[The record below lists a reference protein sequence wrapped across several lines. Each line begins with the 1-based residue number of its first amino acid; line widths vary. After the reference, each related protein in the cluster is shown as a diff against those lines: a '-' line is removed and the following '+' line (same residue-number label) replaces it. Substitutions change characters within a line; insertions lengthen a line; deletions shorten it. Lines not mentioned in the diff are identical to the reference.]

1 MSYNIRTTLDVQD
14 NLNIGL
20 NANIS
25 GSLSVTGS
33 INGNLNGTA
42 TSASYVLNAVS
53 SSRAIS
59 ASYALNGGV
68 TQLLAGPNVTLS
80 PTNGLGQVTVS
91 ATLSGSTSFNTATGS
106 YGSFYDTTIQT
117 NPVANIPRSM
127 SFDSTDITNG
137 VSISGSTSPFN
148 TYIKTENAGIYNIQF
163 SAQVDKTDSGTDE
176 IVIWLRKNGIDLT
189 DTATTITLN
198 GNNDKQV
205 AAWNWFVTSAANDYY
220 QIIWYSADTAV
231 RLLAEIAGGGHPGI
245 PSVILTVN
253 RVDQFLS
260 NTGSFSGSFT
270 GQFTGSLFG
279 TSSWAQNALTSSF
292 ITSTGTNAFIQ
303 NGNSFGT
310 QALLGTND
318 NNNLAFE
325 TSGSVRMFISS
336 SGNVGIGTTSSLE
349 RLRIQGDG
357 TNSSIGIYDNT
368 GVVKFRVGSGTGAPE
383 LFLSTIGNI
392 NINSKFQSLAQNAIE
407 ISNQGLTL
415 SNITNANQ
423 GVIGISGF
431 TFAPAAGSGSFRPI
445 NVSYTINASGAQVG
459 SVTGILVNAIETSL
473 SGSTHNLMDLQIS
486 GSSRFSV
493 NNTSTIITGSL
504 LITGSSITI
513 GSTTISPTATST
525 FTGVGSDIYTTY
537 GSQNKPITLRFRTGT
552 TPSTLSSGIIIENA
566 LSSNIVTNQTGS
578 FGILNLT
585 SVGFSP
591 TAGGA
596 DFYGINLSNTINSQG
611 SGSIKSIYYNPTIT
625 RITGS
630 HRFIESTAGDVL
642 IQSGSYPLFFIT
654 GSGRVGIGTSA
665 PVYDLDILTPSGDTN
680 YLRIAGNGVSNTN
693 GNITLGNLTGT
704 AGVFAPLLSSK
715 SSNLSYPGMYFIG
728 DGASGTDSGTTPMI
742 RFDGRIN
749 NGAVSTRPL
758 IGFSNVGVDLVTVLA
773 NGNVGIG
780 ALTPSTKLQVRGA
793 SSGSGTTAFRV
804 ENSNA
809 SASLT
814 ITDFGTVTTGGPL
827 VIGNTAANP
836 VNGSAIIQSTYGN
849 HAGQFE
855 IRPNNLSS
863 LIYFSNGG
871 SGGGMYLG
879 TSKYFS
885 TPYSVYASGSVIV
898 GDYSSFA
905 NNTAAPARFAVSGS
919 NNQTLVNI
927 ESPGSSSIFNV
938 NGSGNVGI
946 GTSTP
951 DVKLKVFGT
960 GEVMRIG
967 NDASADAYITFA
979 NRGGFGLD
987 AATGLR
993 FQGTN
998 TRPIIFAIN
1007 STWGTGEIARF
1018 STQGFFGLNTNIP
1031 SAWLHISGT
1040 VASSSLFRIDAPGS
1054 ASIFEVSGSGVVTI
1068 NGAIP
1073 VTRNVTGYNVTRF
1086 TNSAS
1091 FDNIRVAISSS
1102 GNPVAS
1108 SVSGSVNVFYSA
1120 VSSVAGSAIS
1130 SSVNTGAIF
1139 TTGSWSVLTSAT
1151 LGSGGDTIT
1160 SHIQD
1165 QDRGRL
1171 YRATFIQTAGPAS
1184 GSVVIE
1190 RLI

>member
-20 NANIS
+20 NASIS

-33 INGNLNGTA
+33 IYGNLNGTA
-42 TSASYVLNAVS
+42 TSASYATTASYVS
-53 SSRAIS
+53 SNFQYEIHVSQVDGNDTTGNGDLLKPVATIGKALLIVS
-59 ASYALNGGV
+59 ASVASTDRRTIIVHPGTYIENITINTTNTYFFSTG
-68 TQLLAGPNVTLS
+68 LLGANCLISGS
-80 PTNGLGQVTVS
+80 VTVS
-91 ATLSGSTSFNTATGS
+91 AATRMSGLKMTNLIVSSSAPVYINNCAVDKQMTVSGSGYLEVQNTSLQCTSG
-106 YGSFYDTTIQT
+106 IQVVG
-117 NPVANIPRSM
+117 PAS
-127 SFDSTDITNG
+127 SG
-137 VSISGSTSPFN
+137 VIF
-148 TYIKTENAGIYNIQF
+148 ENCSLY
-163 SAQVDKTDSGTDE
+163 
-176 IVIWLRKNGIDLT
+176 
-189 DTATTITLN
+189 
-198 GNNDKQV
+198 
-205 AAWNWFVTSAANDYY
+205 
-220 QIIWYSADTAV
+220 
-231 RLLAEIAGGGHPGI
+231 P
-245 PSVILTVN
+245 LTVN
-253 RVDQFLS
+253 NASAAVYVISCNQAITPTLTAGALTITRSTISSLTSGATSTALTTAAGSVLVLESCNVYNSLLTSHAAITANGFYSIKNIIYNRSASTLASLSGTGGPLATVSQFQYINADNITSTQGLAV
-260 NTGSFSGSFT
+260 TGSINVSGSQQIT
-270 GQFTGSLFG
+270 GSLNVTQGITGSLFG
-279 TSSWAQNALTSSF
+279 TSSWAQNALTASFAPNYLLLSDTGSFATTGSNTFIGNQTITGSLTVSSSNNTQLL
-292 ITSTGTNAFIQ
+292 IGTNTLF
-303 NGNSFGT
+303 
-310 QALLGTND
+310 
-318 NNNLAFE
+318 
-325 TSGSVRMFISS
+325 VSS
-336 SGNVGIGTTSSLE
+336 SGQVGIGTT
-349 RLRIQGDG
+349 
-357 TNSSIGIYDNT
+357 
-368 GVVKFRVGSGTGAPE
+368 
-383 LFLSTIGNI
+383 
-392 NINSKFQSLAQNAIE
+392 
-407 ISNQGLTL
+407 
-415 SNITNANQ
+415 
-423 GVIGISGF
+423 
-431 TFAPAAGSGSFRPI
+431 
-445 NVSYTINASGAQVG
+445 
-459 SVTGILVNAIETSL
+459 
-473 SGSTHNLMDLQIS
+473 
-486 GSSRFSV
+486 
-493 NNTSTIITGSL
+493 
-504 LITGSSITI
+504 
-513 GSTTISPTATST
+513 
-525 FTGVGSDIYTTY
+525 
-537 GSQNKPITLRFRTGT
+537 
-552 TPSTLSSGIIIENA
+552 
-566 LSSNIVTNQTGS
+566 
-578 FGILNLT
+578 
-585 SVGFSP
+585 
-591 TAGGA
+591 
-596 DFYGINLSNTINSQG
+596 
-611 SGSIKSIYYNPTIT
+611 GSIYK
-625 RITGS
+625 
-630 HRFIESTAGDVL
+630 
-642 IQSGSYPLFFIT
+642 
-654 GSGRVGIGTSA
+654 
-665 PVYDLDILTPSGDTN
+665 LDILTTSGDTN

-693 GNITLGNLTGT
+693 GNITLGNVTGA

-758 IGFSNVGVDLVTVLA
+758 IGFSNAGTDLVTILA
-773 NGNVGIG
+773 NGNTGVG
-780 ALTPSTKLQVRGA
+780 TNSPSTKLQVRGA

-814 ITDFGTVTTGGPL
+814 ITDAGVVTTGGAL
-827 VIGNTAANP
+827 VIGSTATAAP
-836 VNGSAIIQSTYGN
+836 VNGSATIQAVFGN

-879 TSKYFS
+879 VSKYFS

-898 GDYSSFA
+898 GDYSGFT

-938 NGSGNVGI
+938 SGSGNVGI

-951 DVKLKVFGT
+951 AVKLDVFGT
-960 GEVMRIG
+960 GQIINMG
-967 NDASADAYITFA
+967 NGTSADAYIDFA
-979 NRGGFGLD
+979 GNRGKFGFES
-987 AATGLR
+987 ATGIR

-998 TRPIIFAIN
+998 TRPIVFALGN
-1007 STWGTGEIARF
+1007 WGTGEIARF
-1018 STQGFFGLNTNIP
+1018 STQGFFGLNTTTP

-1040 VASSSLFRIDAPGS
+1040 IASSSLFKIDAPGS

-1073 VTRNVTGYNVTRF
+1073 VTRNATGYNVTRF

-1120 VSSVAGSAIS
+1120 ISSVAGSAIS

-1139 TTGSWSVLTSAT
+1139 TTGSWSILTSAT